1 VTPGLVAKKLKA
13 QALII
18 FGPPGAG
25 KGTQAQ
31 VVSVEFGIP
40 HISTGEMLREAA
52 RNGTALGLAAR
63 AKMESGELVSDEV
76 VCGIAEKRI
85 SRPDCDDGF
94 ILDGFPRTL
103 GQARF
108 LEDLLNEHE
117 RGQPLV
123 IYLKVDSDVL
133 AKRLSGRRTCP
144 VCGRIYNMY
153 FDPPA
158 HDEVCDIDGAK
169 LVQRADDHED
179 AIRQRLAS
187 YWTLTRPLID
197 YYGERGLLYDVDGD
211 RPSEEVAQDV
221 IELVTDHDR
230 VPVQSGN

>member
-1 VTPGLVAKKLKA
+1 MTLGHVEKKLKA
-13 QALII
+13 QALIF

-31 VVSVEFGIP
+31 VVATEFGIP

-76 VCGIAEKRI
+76 VCGIAEERI
-85 SRPDCDDGF
+85 SRPDCDEGF
-94 ILDGFPRTL
+94 ILDGFPRTV

-108 LEDLLNEHE
+108 LEDLLREQE

-123 IYLKVDSDVL
+123 IYLKVDSEVL
-133 AKRLSGRRTCP
+133 AKRLSGRRICP
-144 VCGRIYNMY
+144 ICGRIYNIY

-158 HDEVCDIDGAK
+158 HDEVCDVDGAK

-179 AIRQRLAS
+179 AIRQRLVS
-187 YWTLTRPLID
+187 YYAMTRPLID
-197 YYGERGLLYDVDGD
+197 YYRERGLLYDVDGD
-211 RPSEEVAQDV
+211 RVPEEVARDV